1 MSTESNESINKCQS
15 LFESDLKVFLDNI
28 TITICLI
35 ISIISLGPGTE
46 HPPLAIILP
55 APQTDFVLDLKT
67 TSLTGNKAKLVYVPK
82 LHELITYQ
90 VSTVSLLELANP
102 DLSSK
107 IKKVIVD
114 KGTWKIALSGLA
126 SVQDIKEDIKK
137 QQHVYN

>member
-1 MSTESNESINKCQS
+1 M
-15 LFESDLKVFLDNI
+15 
-28 TITICLI
+28 
-35 ISIISLGPGTE
+35 
-46 HPPLAIILP
+46 
-55 APQTDFVLDLKT
+55 DLKT